1 MNVIVSNELQSKLA
15 NIDVDIIKSINGS
28 FEASELIEMFKDFF
42 YSKMILDVTAIKQ
55 YKELRSYEELVKGL
69 DADKIIFVLP
79 EGSSL
84 CTPNFLSKLISMG
97 IYNFTTNL
105 NGVKF
110 LIKKSNTLKDVEG
123 ILKMASSSN
132 SSSPSNNENNNS
144 SLEAPTSI
152 APKAGGKTTVIGVK
166 NVTEDAGASTLIYMM
181 KKELTMTYGSDKVM
195 AIEINKKDFE
205 LFNDQ
210 NMISTN
216 DTSVKNEIDRHQDK
230 NIILLDLNNFK
241 GENICDEIIYLM
253 EPSTIKLNALVSRNK
268 VVFSK
273 LVDQKVVLN
282 KSLLLNH
289 DISDF
294 EKESGLHVFYNIP
307 PLDER
312 KRNSVINDF
321 LIRLGLLASD
331 SGGEDGSNR
340 IFGLFRR

>member
-69 DADKIIFVLP
+69 DDDKIIFVLP

-166 NVTEDAGASTLIYMM
+166 NVTEDAGAS
-181 KKELTMTYGSDKVM
+181 TMTYGSDKVM